1 MKAELLALMYPSSCD
16 LESIGSKNHNAV
28 TSDDIN
34 IKLAYSKINDMELNL
49 LLAKFLD
56 DDRCRSELFWK
67 LYDSSKEIVGDKYAK
82 KYLEIAIME
91 RIMTTCP
98 FCNGTGVMIFKNKI
112 ETCSHCKEGNFIYSD
127 DVVANLI
134 GIKPQKFKKKAY
146 NKIINKLMDIED
158 SALSKIGDT

>member
-1 MKAELLALMYPSSCD
+1 MKVELLALMFPSSCD

-34 IKLAYSKINDMELNL
+34 IKLSYSKITDAELNL

-56 DDRCRSELFWK
+56 DSKCRSELFWG
-67 LYDSSKEIVGDKYAK
+67 LYDFVKGIIDEKYAK
-82 KYLEIAIME
+82 RYLEVAIME
-91 RIMTTCP
+91 RVMSACP
-98 FCNGTGVMIFKNKI
+98 FCNGTGVMIFKDKI
-112 ETCSHCKEGNFIYSD
+112 ETCSHCKEGNFIYSN

-134 GIKPQKFKKKAY
+134 GIKPQKLKKKAY
-146 NKIINKLMDIED
+146 NEIINKLMDIED